1 MNIQK
6 YDYYGNY
13 ENDNDLNLFSVK
25 DIHKKQVEREKN
37 RQFIYNKITKKCFQ
51 KIKDTSDNEEE
62 YCFFKLPEFIMG
74 YPLFNMTEC
83 VMYLINVLKD
93 KGFNCRFVQ
102 NFVIYIS
109 WHKPKSDLKLI
120 ENPQSLPFQDQ
131 SKNTLLE
138 TIPLKYKPIEKSQ
151 SFVDFI
157 PRKKTI

>member
-25 DIHKKQVEREKN
+25 DIHKKQMEREKN

-51 KIKDTSDNEEE
+51 KIKATSENEEE
-62 YCFFKLPEFIMG
+62 YCFFKLPEFIVG

-83 VMYLINVLKD
+83 VMYLINVLRE
-93 KGFNCRFVQ
+93 KGFHCRFVQ

-109 WHKPKSDLKLI
+109 WYKPKSDLKLI
-120 ENPQSLPFQDQ
+120 ENQHLSSFQDLP
-131 SKNTLLE
+131 KNNLLE

-157 PRKKTI
+157 PRKKNM